1 MLNTNGASIHSNVYY
16 TTRKDSIQPFPLSR
30 KKYDSARLCGE
41 KKGHDH
47 HLYRDL
53 IAD

>member
-16 TTRKDSIQPFPLSR
+16 TPRKDSIQPFPLSR